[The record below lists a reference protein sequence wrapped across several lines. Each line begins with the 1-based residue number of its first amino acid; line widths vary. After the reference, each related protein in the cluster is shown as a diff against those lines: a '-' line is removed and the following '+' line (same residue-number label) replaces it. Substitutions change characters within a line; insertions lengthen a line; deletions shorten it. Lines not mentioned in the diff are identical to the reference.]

1 MNKILRIGICA
12 SIFTFILGCENQ
24 VKNTTGKQNVMQII
38 KEKNKTEIASM
49 NPNENLE
56 ELNLKLPEIS
66 TPGGSYVSVNVRAN
80 IAYIAIQFP
89 ILNEEYLYQGRL
101 GNELTTEEGYKAMQL
116 CALNVLAQVENKIGF
131 DKIVGL
137 NHIDAY
143 FQSGTDWDDSPIVVN
158 GASDLFVKVLED
170 KGKHSRAIFG
180 VEKLPR
186 NFSVGLTATFTI
198 ETL

>member
-1 MNKILRIGICA
+1 MNKLLRIGICA
-12 SIFTFILGCENQ
+12 SIITLLLGCENHT
-24 VKNTTGKQNVMQII
+24 KHIAEKQLVAQLDT
-38 KEKNKTEIASM
+38 EKKIMHM
-49 NPNENLE
+49 NPLENLE
-56 ELNLKLPEIS
+56 KLKLILPEIS
-66 TPGGSYVSVNVRAN
+66 TPGGSYVSVNIRAN

-143 FQSGTDWDDSPIVVN
+143 FQSGTGWDDSPIVVN

-186 NFSVGLTATFTI
+186 NFSVGLTASFTI
-198 ETL
+198 ETK

>member
-1 MNKILRIGICA
+1 
-12 SIFTFILGCENQ
+12 
-24 VKNTTGKQNVMQII
+24 
-38 KEKNKTEIASM
+38 M
-49 NPNENLE
+49 NPLE
-56 ELNLKLPEIS
+56 KLKALNIELPELS
-66 TPGGSYVSVNVRAN
+66 KPGGSYVSVNSRGN

-89 ILNEEYLYQGRL
+89 ILNEEFLYQGRL
-101 GNELTTEEGYKAMQL
+101 GNEITTEEGYKAMEL

-143 FQSGTDWDDSPIVVN
+143 FQSGTDWDDSPIIVN
-158 GASDLFVKVLED
+158 GASDLFVKVLEE

-186 NFSVGLTATFTI
+186 NFSVGLTASFTI
-198 ETL
+198 ATDTLIASLVKKAKVMAGRN